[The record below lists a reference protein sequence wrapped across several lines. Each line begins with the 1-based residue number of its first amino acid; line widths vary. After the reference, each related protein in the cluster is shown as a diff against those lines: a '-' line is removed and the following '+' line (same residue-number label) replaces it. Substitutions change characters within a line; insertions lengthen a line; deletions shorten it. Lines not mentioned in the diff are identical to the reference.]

1 MTTIIIIQES
11 LFKRVNPN
19 IITNISDNGH
29 TLIADNISEED
40 FAQLIFVTNSPSFN
54 GTKMSLFD
62 IKVYLDNEVQPT
74 MIYGLLEIVK
84 QTITYNESIAYSE
97 GQSTYQP
104 FINKFQIGTIG
115 NVVNELSSLS
125 INTPYTYDKKK
136 VYSLYIENS
145 TDRPM
150 IASLKAFLN
159 NSGSKNESSNTN
171 DNRLVTL
178 QSQSNND
185 DSTNT
190 ID

>member
-1 MTTIIIIQES
+1 MTTIITIQES

-125 INTPYTYDKKK
+125 VNTPYTYNKKK

-145 TDRPM
+145 TERPM

-185 DSTNT
+185 STNT
-190 ID
+190 IE